1 MRYKDSVEDRVHR
14 LLSNRLR
21 NIQDLFGQIPDTL
34 EDVWVEVAL
43 NQVADAEK
51 RISDLSG
58 SDTNPFYKKYQ
69 DQENI
74 KPINWEDCSFVL
86 DNFEKKK
93 ILTKGW

>member
-51 RISDLSG
+51 RISDLSE

-93 ILTKGW
+93 ILMKAW